1 MRDLEDSAMK
11 GFGRVLMTGLLLAIF
26 SGPAEATIWPCMM
39 PDCPAGAGE
48 ARGPN
53 GFGAPPGGL
62 NPMAIRYQ
70 ATFRREAWTGSKLQQ
85 RYLDRTHAPTAA
97 NGSFV
102 TETLTGDL
110 AGDWDVVT
118 GFVTFP
124 FSFDGIE
131 TDYLLVRG
139 LPTERLS
146 GGDTY
151 QVGHWKRAA
160 YWIDAGD
167 GVPRLLASE
176 LLNPNYVP
184 SLEDPF
190 VDGGELNYAQLVL
203 YREQGRDY
211 SAYTEEAAFGN
222 LFFVVDPAS
231 GEVINAAIDLYDAGN
246 LYEKTVFLFEGDSL
260 LPLLISYKLAEPEFL
275 YFAEYGD
282 FITLSQEFNI
292 GLADHVPGRHFVD
305 PALSNV
311 GFDAAAAPLNLL
323 LEGFASV
330 PGDDPLWAYSDVF
343 PLNYTWN
350 EAGQIFESDFE
361 PLVGET
367 TSTLQRSVVR
377 QRSD

>member
-1 MRDLEDSAMK
+1 MK
-11 GFGRVLMTGLLLAIF
+11 GFGRVLMTGILLAIF
-26 SGPAEATIWPCMM
+26 SGPAEATNWSCTVPN
-39 PDCPAGAGE
+39 CPEGARE
-48 ARGPN
+48 ARGPD
-53 GFGAPPGGL
+53 GFGAPPDGL

-70 ATFRREAWTGSKLQQ
+70 ATFRREAGTGSKLQQ

-97 NGSFV
+97 TGGFV

-139 LPTERLS
+139 LPTERLP

-151 QVGHWKRAA
+151 QVNHWKRSA

-167 GVPRLLASE
+167 GAPRLLSSE
-176 LLNPNYVP
+176 LLDPNYVP
-184 SLEDPF
+184 DPDDPDDPF
-190 VDGGELNYAQLVL
+190 VDGGELNFAQLVL
-203 YREQGRDY
+203 YREQGRNY
-211 SAYTEEAAFGN
+211 SAYPQQAAFGN

-231 GEVINAAIDLYDAGN
+231 GEVIDAAIDLYDAGSV
-246 LYEKTVFLFEGDSL
+246 YEKTVFLFEGDSL
-260 LPLLISYKLAEPEFL
+260 LPLLITYKLDEPEFL
-275 YFAEYGD
+275 YYAEYGD
-282 FITLSQEFNI
+282 YITLSQGFDI

-305 PALSNV
+305 PALNDV
-311 GFDAAAAPLNLL
+311 GFDAAAAPLMLL
-323 LEGFASV
+323 LEGFAEV
-330 PGDDPLWAYSDVF
+330 PGDDPLWAYSKVF

-350 EAGQIFESDFE
+350 EAGQIFASNFE
-361 PLVGET
+361 PVIDEIA
-367 TSTLQRSVVR
+367 STFQRSVVR